1 MNPVVPGAWLP
12 KLKQKKAAAE
22 EAVKTS
28 EKEAT
33 KTSEKAH
40 SAEKAAKEE
49 AISDEEI
56 GNVAEKE
63 VSEEE
68 TKNINDNNKD
78 SYECPICEFSST
90 WEKGLEVHMGRKHK
104 NIEQIDRSTDVVEI
118 DEKYD
123 QSEKY
128 WKTGRLGI
136 AYYTL
141 LAANSVLDASDMLE
155 EEKLK
160 E

>member
-1 MNPVVPGAWLP
+1 MLGMHELDFVSSLDVNSLDLLTIKYILIRLVPLVNPVVPGAWLP

-40 SAEKAAKEE
+40 SAEKAAEKE

-90 WEKGLEVHMGRKHK
+90 WEKGLEVHIWG
-104 NIEQIDRSTDVVEI
+104 RSTKILSKRKDFVVSSFI
-118 DEKYD
+118 RSSLIQKD
-123 QSEKY
+123 
-128 WKTGRLGI
+128 
-136 AYYTL
+136 
-141 LAANSVLDASDMLE
+141 
-155 EEKLK
+155 
-160 E
+160 